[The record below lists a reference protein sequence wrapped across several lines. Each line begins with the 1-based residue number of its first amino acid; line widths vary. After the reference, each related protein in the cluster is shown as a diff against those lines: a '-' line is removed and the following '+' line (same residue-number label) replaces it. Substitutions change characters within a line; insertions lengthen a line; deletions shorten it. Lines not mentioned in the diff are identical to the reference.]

1 MPEFNKHFRMTESD
15 IIKYSKE
22 KSFFN
27 ESTYLH
33 CDEIGDGNINYVFR
47 VTDVSTKKSIIIK
60 QADVLLRSSGRD
72 LSTQRSRIEAEAF
85 EIYNKLVPN
94 HVPNI
99 YLYDPVMCLIVM
111 QDIKD
116 YENMR
121 YALLERK
128 IFSGF
133 AENITNFLS
142 EALIGTTD
150 HILNPME
157 KKRLMERFVNPELC
171 EISEKLV
178 FTEPY
183 TNYHGTN
190 VLFSENTEFFEKEL
204 YSDNLLCLEAAK
216 LKESFKSNSAALI
229 HGDLHTGSIFIKE
242 KSVMVLDPEF
252 AFYGP
257 LGYDIGNVIANLIFA
272 WVNTWVTMERTDKK
286 DKFIAWLESTIKDIV
301 DLFYQKSLKILEERA
316 TERMTQAHGFA
327 QWYLENVLKDAA
339 GMAGLEIN
347 RRVVGDAKVKD
358 IAGIE
363 CNKQRKLAERIC
375 VLCAKQ
381 FVLNRNEKYQS
392 GKDYITT
399 IHEIAAHLEGVRNE
413 K

>member
-190 VLFSENTEFFEKEL
+190 VLFSENR
-204 YSDNLLCLEAAK
+204 
-216 LKESFKSNSAALI
+216 
-229 HGDLHTGSIFIKE
+229 
-242 KSVMVLDPEF
+242 
-252 AFYGP
+252 
-257 LGYDIGNVIANLIFA
+257 IANHY
-272 WVNTWVTMERTDKK
+272 
-286 DKFIAWLESTIKDIV
+286 WL
-301 DLFYQKSLKILEERA
+301 
-316 TERMTQAHGFA
+316 
-327 QWYLENVLKDAA
+327 
-339 GMAGLEIN
+339 
-347 RRVVGDAKVKD
+347 
-358 IAGIE
+358 
-363 CNKQRKLAERIC
+363 
-375 VLCAKQ
+375 
-381 FVLNRNEKYQS
+381 
-392 GKDYITT
+392 
-399 IHEIAAHLEGVRNE
+399 
-413 K
+413 